1 MLRKPVIWV
10 ANRFSSKPDKKRIF
24 SSLGKLVKT
33 IRKKP
38 GKKGIIIDT
47 SLQSYKFIIFSDQHK
62 GAKNGSDDF
71 MLAEPNYLAALD
83 YYFNQGFYLINLGD
97 NEELWK
103 NSIWK
108 VLKNNEASIEKEKQF
123 VTARRFTK
131 IYGNHDL
138 YWHNDPLAKFQL
150 KKMYDEDMNVYEG
163 IILKIVNDNHPYEIF
178 CTHGHQGDLQ
188 SDGNWFSQFFV
199 SKIWGPF
206 QAFLKIN
213 PNTPANNDTLKTAN
227 NRIMYEWSSKQKNLL
242 LITGHTHQPVFG
254 SLTHLERLY
263 RDLEMAKA
271 KSDEKKITAL
281 KEEIQH
287 VEKEYKTVSENFLQ
301 MNPTYFNT
309 GCCCFNDGDI
319 TGIEVENGSIRLIKW
334 EMQNRS
340 PVRIILEEN
349 TLANIISQIK

>member
-1 MLRKPVIWV
+1 MLRRPVIWI
-10 ANRFSSKPDKKRIF
+10 ADSFSSKPDKKRIF
-24 SSLGKLVKT
+24 SALGKLVKA

-38 GKKGIIIDT
+38 GKKGIIIDAD
-47 SLQSYKFIIFSDQHK
+47 LQSHKFIIFSDQHK
-62 GAKNGSDDF
+62 GARNGSDDF
-71 MLAEPNYLAALD
+71 MLAEPNYLAVLD
-83 YYFNQGFYLINLGD
+83 YYFNQSFYLINLGD

-103 NSIWK
+103 NSIGK
-108 VLKNNEASIEKEKQF
+108 VLKNNQASIEKEKQF
-123 VTARRFTK
+123 VAARRFTK

-138 YWHNDPLAKFQL
+138 YWHNDLLAKFQL

-163 IILKIVNDNHPYEIF
+163 IILKAVMNGHPYEIF
-178 CTHGHQGDLQ
+178 CTHGRQGDLQ

-213 PNTPANNDTLKTAN
+213 PNTPANNDMLKTAN

-271 KSDEKKITAL
+271 HSDENKTAKL
-281 KEEIQH
+281 KEEIQD
-287 VEKEYKTVSENFLQ
+287 VEKKYKTASGNFLH
-301 MNPTYFNT
+301 MKPTYFNT

-319 TGIEVENGSIRLIKW
+319 TGIEIENSSIRLIKW
-334 EMQNRS
+334 ETQNGKPARL
-340 PVRIILEEN
+340 VLEEN
-349 TLANIISQIK
+349 TLATIFEQIK